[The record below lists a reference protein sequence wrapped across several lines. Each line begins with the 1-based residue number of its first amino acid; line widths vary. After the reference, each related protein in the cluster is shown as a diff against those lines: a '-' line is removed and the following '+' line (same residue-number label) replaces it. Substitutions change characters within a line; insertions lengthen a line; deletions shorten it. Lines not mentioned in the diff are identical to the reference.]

1 MCNSAI
7 PYSTMPSLS
16 SNLHRLLDTA
26 VVFGAS
32 QQVTHA
38 LDLQDRGNMA
48 DAMVELHAIN
58 DADPNSFIELLEAES
73 LIAMAQHPEAAIV
86 HEHAA
91 DLIPG
96 DKEVAAWT
104 DVASRP
110 NPLPLAAKNV
120 APTPAAIT

>member
-1 MCNSAI
+1 
-7 PYSTMPSLS
+7 
-16 SNLHRLLDTA
+16 
-26 VVFGAS
+26 
-32 QQVTHA
+32 
-38 LDLQDRGNMA
+38 MA